1 MAAIL
6 KGVPV
11 LYVAVQS
18 GISNFICQSVSVDKA
33 FELNDKVAD
42 ETGVTVTLRYDG
54 VERTGTVEGIAKTTD
69 MPEIGAAITIALK
82 TDVGVS
88 QSITGCVEAVS
99 EKGSNKDFVRVSIKF
114 RQVDGIASYVSA

>member
-1 MAAIL
+1 MAATL
-6 KGVPV
+6 KGVTV
-11 LYVAVQS
+11 LFGVAAQA
-18 GISNFICQSVSVDKA
+18 GISNFICQSLSVDKA

-88 QSITGCVEAVS
+88 QSITGVVESVS

-114 RQVDGIASYVSA
+114 RQVDGIASYV

>member
-1 MAAIL
+1 MAATL
-6 KGVPV
+6 KGVTV
-11 LYVAVQS
+11 LFGVAVQT
-18 GISNFICQSVSVDKA
+18 GISNFIAQSVSVDKA

-54 VERTGTVEGIAKTTD
+54 TERTGTVEGIAKTAD
-69 MPEIGAAITIALK
+69 MPEIGAAITVKLK

-88 QSITGCVEAVS
+88 NEVSGVIESVS

-114 RQVDGIASYVSA
+114 RQVDGIASYV

>member
-1 MAAIL
+1 LYGVAAQ
-6 KGVPV
+6 
-11 LYVAVQS
+11 A
-18 GISNFICQSVSVDKA
+18 GISNFICQSLSVDKA

-82 TDVGVS
+82 TDVGGS

-114 RQVDGIASYVSA
+114 RQVDGIASYV

>member
-1 MAAIL
+1 
-6 KGVPV
+6 
-11 LYVAVQS
+11 
-18 GISNFICQSVSVDKA
+18 
-33 FELNDKVAD
+33 VAD

-69 MPEIGAAITIALK
+69 MPEVGAAITIAMK

-88 QSITGCVEAVS
+88 QSIAGVVESVS

-114 RQVDGIASYVSA
+114 RQVDGIASYA

>member
-6 KGVPV
+6 KGVSV
-11 LYVAVQS
+11 LYGVAAQS
-18 GISNFICQSVSVDKA
+18 GITNFICQSLTVDKA

-54 VERTGTVEGIAKTTD
+54 VERTGTVEGIAKTND
-69 MPEIGAAITIALK
+69 MPDIGSAITIKVK

-88 QSITGCVEAVS
+88 ETINGCVESIS
-99 EKGSNKDFVRVSIKF
+99 EKGSNKDFVRISIKF
-114 RQVDGIASYVSA
+114 RQVDGIVSYA

>member
-1 MAAIL
+1 MAATL
-6 KGVPV
+6 KGVVV
-11 LYVAVQS
+11 LFGVAVQT
-18 GISNFICQSVSVDKA
+18 GISNFIAQSVSVDKA

-54 VERTGTVEGIAKTTD
+54 TERTGTVEGIAKTAD
-69 MPEIGAAITIALK
+69 MPEIGAAITVKLK

-88 QSITGCVEAVS
+88 NEVTGVIESVS

-114 RQVDGIASYVSA
+114 RQVDGIASYV